1 MGWFIVGNVLR
12 NISPVYTAVNDL
24 SDKYPV
30 SFYDFIVVD
39 QSPNYRYVK

>member
-1 MGWFIVGNVLR
+1 MGWFIVGNVLP
-12 NISPVYTAVNDL
+12 NISPVCTAVNDL

-39 QSPNYRYVK
+39 QSPNYQYVK